1 MKKPELPDPPDLPDP
16 ISDVL
21 KDTADEARVRRLWRG
36 IEARRAAPRR
46 SRGPALA
53 AAVALA
59 AGALLWI
66 AWPRASAPGPL
77 ALAGGGALSTM
88 DGPREVLLDD
98 GSRIVLEEGARVE
111 PLQSSATAVT
121 LLLAR
126 GRARFEV
133 QPGGPRRWS
142 VESGVATVEVVGTV
156 FTVERGVGWARVE
169 VERGVVVVRG
179 ERVPDRAARLAR
191 GDALTIGEREV
202 ARAGEPAGAVAP
214 EPAEP
219 PRAEPP
225 RELAPRRSREPA
237 AARSEDAEALMA
249 QADEARRAGRAEEAA
264 SLLERAMA
272 REDDASAG
280 VAAFTLGRM
289 ELDVLSRPERAA
301 RAFSRALTLRLPP
314 RLREDARARL
324 VEAHARA
331 GDREAAR
338 RAAEAYRAEHPSGRH
353 TERVRALAE

>member
-1 MKKPELPDPPDLPDP
+1 MKPELPDPPDLPDP
-16 ISDVL
+16 IADVL

-36 IEARRAAPRR
+36 IEARRASPRR
-46 SRGPALA
+46 SRAPALA

-59 AGALLWI
+59 AGVLLWI

-98 GSRIVLEEGARVE
+98 GSRIVLEQGARVE

-142 VESGVATVEVVGTV
+142 IESGVATVEVVGTV

-191 GDALTIGEREV
+191 GDALTIGEGEI

-214 EPAEP
+214 SRRSRRGRSRRASRLPAARASRP
-219 PRAEPP
+219 PRRARTP
-225 RELAPRRSREPA
+225 RRSWRGRTRPAARAAPRRPP
-237 AARSEDAEALMA
+237 RSSSAPWRGTTTR
-249 QADEARRAGRAEEAA
+249 RRA
-264 SLLERAMA
+264 S
-272 REDDASAG
+272 
-280 VAAFTLGRM
+280 
-289 ELDVLSRPERAA
+289 
-301 RAFSRALTLRLPP
+301 PP
-314 RLREDARARL
+314 S
-324 VEAHARA
+324 
-331 GDREAAR
+331 
-338 RAAEAYRAEHPSGRH
+338 PSGAWSS
-353 TERVRALAE
+353 TC